1 MKLYLTVID
10 KIFIKLNKQQ
20 LLITDKA
27 IRMAPN
33 SNTKTKIPSSIN
45 QAIEKLSLSKPLQGI
60 QKWLNESKSKT
71 RSTVIKRNKK
81 NAVLFYGSK
90 TSGKYIIA
98 TMLANQAGKE
108 LYKVD
113 LSKIVSK
120 YIGETEKNL
129 SAIFQRAKDKEWIL
143 FFDEAD
149 ALFGKRTNV
158 RDSHDRYANQ
168 EVSYLLQK
176 IEEHNGLV
184 FLSTNKKTN
193 IDQAF
198 MRRLR
203 YVIDFPF
210 PEK

>member
-1 MKLYLTVID
+1 
-10 KIFIKLNKQQ
+10 
-20 LLITDKA
+20 
-27 IRMAPN
+27 MAPN

-45 QAIEKLSLSKPLQGI
+45 QAIEKLSLPKPLQGI

-129 SAIFQRAKDKEWIL
+129 SAIFQRAKAKEWIL

-168 EVSYLLQK
+168 EVTYLLQK
-176 IEEHNGLV
+176 IESHSGLV
-184 FLSTNKKTN
+184 ILSSNMKKN
-193 IDQAF
+193 IDDAF
-198 MRRLR
+198 IRRLR
-203 YVIDFPF
+203 YIVKFPL
-210 PEK
+210 P

>member
-45 QAIEKLSLSKPLQGI
+45 QAIEKLSLPKPLQGI
-60 QKWLNESKSKT
+60 QKWLNEPKSKT

-176 IEEHNGLV
+176 IEEHSGLV

>member
-45 QAIEKLSLSKPLQGI
+45 QAIEKLSLPKPLQGI
-60 QKWLNESKSKT
+60 QKWLNEPKSKT

-158 RDSHDRYANQ
+158 RDTHDRYANQ

-193 IDQAF
+193 IDPAF

>member
-1 MKLYLTVID
+1 MTKLALP
-10 KIFIKLNKQQ
+10 
-20 LLITDKA
+20 A
-27 IRMAPN
+27 
-33 SNTKTKIPSSIN
+33 
-45 QAIEKLSLSKPLQGI
+45 PLQGI

-98 TMLANQAGKE
+98 AMLANQAGKE

-158 RDSHDRYANQ
+158 RDTHDRYANQ

-184 FLSTNKKTN
+184 ILSTNNKSN
-193 IDQAF
+193 IDDAF
-198 MRRLR
+198 TMRIR
-203 YVIDFPF
+203 YLIEFPF
-210 PEK
+210 PLP

>member
-33 SNTKTKIPSSIN
+33 SNTKTKIHSSIN
-45 QAIEKLSLSKPLQGI
+45 QAIEKLSLPKPLQGI
-60 QKWLNESKSKT
+60 QKWLNEPKSKT

>member
-1 MKLYLTVID
+1 
-10 KIFIKLNKQQ
+10 
-20 LLITDKA
+20 
-27 IRMAPN
+27 MAPN

-113 LSKIVSK
+113 LSKMVSK

-158 RDSHDRYANQ
+158 RDTHDRYANQ

>member
-45 QAIEKLSLSKPLQGI
+45 QAIEKLSLPKPLQGI

-158 RDSHDRYANQ
+158 RDTHDRYANQ

-184 FLSTNKKTN
+184 ILSTNRKSN
-193 IDQAF
+193 IDAAF

-203 YVIDFPF
+203 YIIDFPVS
-210 PEK
+210 EK

>member
-1 MKLYLTVID
+1 
-10 KIFIKLNKQQ
+10 
-20 LLITDKA
+20 
-27 IRMAPN
+27 MAPH
-33 SNTKTKIPSSIN
+33 SNTKTKSTSSIN
-45 QAIEKLSLSKPLQGI
+45 QAIEKLSLPKPLQGI

-210 PEK
+210 PEKSKTISMNTVHDYS

>member
-1 MKLYLTVID
+1 
-10 KIFIKLNKQQ
+10 
-20 LLITDKA
+20 
-27 IRMAPN
+27 MAPN
-33 SNTKTKIPSSIN
+33 SNTRTKIPSSIN
-45 QAIEKLSLSKPLQGI
+45 QAIEKLSLPKPLQGI
-60 QKWLNESKSKT
+60 QKWLNEPKSKT

-184 FLSTNKKTN
+184 FLSTNKKKN
-193 IDQAF
+193 IDPAF

-210 PEK
+210 PEKQKTISMKTVHDYS

>member
-1 MKLYLTVID
+1 MKSTSR
-10 KIFIKLNKQQ
+10 Q
-20 LLITDKA
+20 LPAFEKA
-27 IRMAPN
+27 MTRLSLPA
-33 SNTKTKIPSSIN
+33 SLQELQEWLIN
-45 QAIEKLSLSKPLQGI
+45 QKEKSAPTGK
-60 QKWLNESKSKT
+60 KK
-71 RSTVIKRNKK
+71 NKK
-81 NAVLFYGSK
+81 NSILFYGSK
-90 TSGKYIIA
+90 KSGKYTIA

-149 ALFGKRTNV
+149 ALFGKRINV

>member
-1 MKLYLTVID
+1 M
-10 KIFIKLNKQQ
+10 
-20 LLITDKA
+20 
-27 IRMAPN
+27 
-33 SNTKTKIPSSIN
+33 
-45 QAIEKLSLSKPLQGI
+45 
-60 QKWLNESKSKT
+60 
-71 RSTVIKRNKK
+71 
-81 NAVLFYGSK
+81 
-90 TSGKYIIA
+90 
-98 TMLANQAGKE
+98 
-108 LYKVD
+108 D

-158 RDSHDRYANQ
+158 RDTHDRYANQ

-184 FLSTNKKTN
+184 FLSTNKKKN
-193 IDQAF
+193 IDPAF

>member
-45 QAIEKLSLSKPLQGI
+45 QAIEKLSLPKPLQGI
-60 QKWLNESKSKT
+60 QKWLNEPKSKT

-149 ALFGKRTNV
+149 ALFGKRINV